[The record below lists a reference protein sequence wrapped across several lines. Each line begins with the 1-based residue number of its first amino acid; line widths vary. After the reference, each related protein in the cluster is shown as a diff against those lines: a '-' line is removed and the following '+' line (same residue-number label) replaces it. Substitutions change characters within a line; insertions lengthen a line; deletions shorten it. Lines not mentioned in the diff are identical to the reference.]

1 MARADD
7 RGEML
12 LLMFGITAV
21 LLGIA
26 GVLVQQ
32 LGRPLAVNPVEAS
45 QNAAV
50 AAGSALR
57 QQALREGLG
66 ATEVD
71 RLDVPAACAA
81 AAASATAD
89 GYVLADCNL
98 APPGLSVVAARDPNR
113 DAAVH
118 KLMLSARA
126 YDRVL
131 KVART
136 VADLDGSDVVDA
148 PHVAEALQYRL
159 TA

>member
-32 LGRPLAVNPVEAS
+32 LGRPLAVNPAEAS

-66 ATEVD
+66 AAGVD
-71 RLDVPAACAA
+71 RLDLPAACAA
-81 AAASATAD
+81 AATSATAD
-89 GYVLADCNL
+89 GYVLADCHL
-98 APPGLSVVAARDPNR
+98 APTGLSVVAARDPNR
-113 DAAVH
+113 DAAVFG
-118 KLMLSARA
+118 SA
-126 YDRVL
+126 
-131 KVART
+131 T
-136 VADLDGSDVVDA
+136 VALADA
-148 PHVAEALQYRL
+148 PGGCLALRTGWGVDL
-159 TA
+159 PAICPSEPR